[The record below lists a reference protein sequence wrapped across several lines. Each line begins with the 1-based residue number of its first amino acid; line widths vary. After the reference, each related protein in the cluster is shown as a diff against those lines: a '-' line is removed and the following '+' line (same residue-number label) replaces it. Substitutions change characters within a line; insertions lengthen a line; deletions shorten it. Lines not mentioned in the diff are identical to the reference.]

1 MTSDIQLREKFQP
14 YSSTEIK
21 APSSPLALKLAAHL
35 RSLGAKICLDRKQHI
50 CWIMVNA
57 TQMDSKLELHH

>member
-35 RSLGAKICLDRKQHI
+35 RSLGAKMYGAFIYTCYLVS
-50 CWIMVNA
+50 C
-57 TQMDSKLELHH
+57 T